1 MNCREDFHS
10 SAEPPGPSTFERQ
23 TNKHHYFIIFTV
35 CNTSNLVDRTKDQK
49 RMFSHLPPA
58 HSLASSHTALM
69 ALVRTG
75 TVEPTACSVR
85 RISVFPSP
93 LSCVRPVFVSH
104 TFIYLKCDRAVSFT
118 IIHLTCKRNCISS
131 VHDIAV
137 VILADSTKR
146 IMRCTK

>member
-1 MNCREDFHS
+1 MKIS
-10 SAEPPGPSTFERQ
+10 IALPSPPA
-23 TNKHHYFIIFTV
+23 
-35 CNTSNLVDRTKDQK
+35 
-49 RMFSHLPPA
+49 PA
-58 HSLASSHTALM
+58 HSKDKQISIIISSFLQFATHPILSTAENTKNECFPICHQLTVLHLRTQLSWHSF
-69 ALVRTG
+69 AL
-75 TVEPTACSVR
+75 EPWSRQHVPSVG